1 MSELLA
7 TAGDDAGV
15 RGAGW
20 RFDNSYA
27 KLPEILFARQSPV
40 PVREPRLIRIN
51 RALAAR
57 LGLDAQALMSE
68 AGAAIFAGNAV
79 PEGAE
84 PIAQAYA
91 GHQFGHFTLL
101 GDGRA
106 ILLGEIV
113 TPDGARFDIQLKG
126 SGQTPFSR
134 RGDGRAALG
143 PVMREY
149 IVSEAMARL
158 GIPTTRSLAIA
169 TTGEPVY
176 RETVLPGAVLTRVA
190 ASHIR
195 VGTFEYAAVRGDMT
209 ALKALADHVIARHYP
224 ELLGEAEPYLRLF
237 DAVMERQAA
246 LVARWMAV
254 GFIHGVMN
262 TDNMSI
268 AGETIDYGPCAF
280 MDAYHHAT
288 VFSSIDYQGRYAY
301 ANQPAIAQWNLARF
315 AETLLPLINEDRQK
329 AAARAQAAL
338 ATFPARFKLAWVG
351 GMKAKLGLV
360 AEDPEDLMLI
370 QSWLKLMEDHGADF
384 TNSFRALADAVEEGQ
399 GEARL
404 SQAIPD
410 AAALSG
416 WLARWRARLKRDWD
430 APAKAA
436 AVIRASNP
444 AYIARNHRVEAAIRA
459 GVESGD
465 FTLMDRLVAVLSKPF
480 EDQPE
485 HSAYAEPP
493 SEAERVRETFCGT

>member
-7 TAGDDAGV
+7 TAGGAAGAPD
-15 RGAGW
+15 AGW

-27 KLPEILFARQSPV
+27 RLPEILFARQSPV
-40 PVREPRLIRIN
+40 PVREPRLIRLN

-57 LGLDAQALMSE
+57 LGLDAEALTGE

-113 TPDGARFDIQLKG
+113 APDGARFDIQLKG

-149 IVSEAMARL
+149 IISEAMAAL

-176 RETVLPGAVLTRVA
+176 RETALPGAVLTRVA

-195 VGTFEYAAVRGDMT
+195 VGTFEYAATRGDAA
-209 ALKALADHVIARHYP
+209 ALKALADHVVARHYP
-224 ELLGEAEPYLRLF
+224 EVLGEADRYLRLF
-237 DAVMERQAA
+237 EAVMQRQAV

-280 MDAYHHAT
+280 MDAYHRAT

-315 AETLLPLINEDRQK
+315 AETLLPLIDEDRQK

-338 ATFPARFKLAWVG
+338 ETFPDLFTRAWVK
-351 GMKAKLGLV
+351 GMRAKLGLI
-360 AEDPEDLMLI
+360 AEQPDDLALI

-384 TNSFRALADAVEEGQ
+384 TNSFRALADAVDAGQ
-399 GEARL
+399 GGMRL
-404 SQAIPD
+404 AQAIPD
-410 AAALSG
+410 APALSE
-416 WLARWRARLKRDWD
+416 WLARWRTRLKRDWD

-436 AVIRASNP
+436 AAIRASNP
-444 AYIARNHRVEAAIRA
+444 AFIARNHRVEAAIRA
-459 GVESGD
+459 GVEQGD
-465 FTLMDRLVAVLSKPF
+465 FTPMDRLLAVLSKPF
-480 EDQPE
+480 EDQTD
-485 HSAYAEPP
+485 HAAYAEPP
-493 SEAERVRETFCGT
+493 SEAERVRKTFCGT